1 MKSIEI
7 THFPQTK
14 NEYLKSNSEP
24 DLRNLSGKLLKTQEN
39 QIIKSPY
46 SSDSDSA
53 NFDMECASRTSDELN
68 SKLQQLLLSHPELST
83 IKKTP
88 SPKNRKRSTQS
99 KIQSPSYSSL
109 SSDESD
115 SEQTTIVRTNSLSP
129 TSDLDQTK
137 GSLLNE
143 SIVRG
148 KSLPPPKDAK
158 KRVSFADCSG
168 KTLRRIRIISENRDD
183 PPSFL
188 ANRANRYSNSLNCL
202 QRGSLSS
209 DGSSGFGDSYS
220 SGNSDDDSAFKIT
233 TGSCARGF
241 TNKDLSGL
249 ANFINRLKDDR
260 EISANNTRRCNSM
273 PILMNRQKIKNQF
286 SSLRSGSASTIEEQP
301 ISKPKQQPKFQPCF
315 MQPAQNRQLL
325 FDKLN
330 ENMVTL
336 ERSTINSGNFRGTI
350 LVRNICFH
358 KKVFVRYSTDNWQTT
373 HDRPAFWQK
382 SNIDQTCDTFEFNA
396 TIFETEKVDKVQF
409 CIKFQAEDRDFWD
422 SNSGQNY
429 AFQQIK
435 LSDSFFR

>member
-1 MKSIEI
+1 
-7 THFPQTK
+7 
-14 NEYLKSNSEP
+14 
-24 DLRNLSGKLLKTQEN
+24 
-39 QIIKSPY
+39 
-46 SSDSDSA
+46 
-53 NFDMECASRTSDELN
+53 
-68 SKLQQLLLSHPELST
+68 
-83 IKKTP
+83 
-88 SPKNRKRSTQS
+88 
-99 KIQSPSYSSL
+99 
-109 SSDESD
+109 
-115 SEQTTIVRTNSLSP
+115 
-129 TSDLDQTK
+129 
-137 GSLLNE
+137 
-143 SIVRG
+143 
-148 KSLPPPKDAK
+148 
-158 KRVSFADCSG
+158 
-168 KTLRRIRIISENRDD
+168 
-183 PPSFL
+183 
-188 ANRANRYSNSLNCL
+188 
-202 QRGSLSS
+202 
-209 DGSSGFGDSYS
+209 
-220 SGNSDDDSAFKIT
+220 
-233 TGSCARGF
+233 
-241 TNKDLSGL
+241 
-249 ANFINRLKDDR
+249 
-260 EISANNTRRCNSM
+260 M